1 MLTNAVVLFA
11 LLFGPALA
19 LVAEMRMNPTP
30 IRQRIARAFVAA
42 DPDPTYSRLDRFD
55 GLRD

>member
-1 MLTNAVVLFA
+1 MLTNTVVILA

-19 LVAEMRMNPTP
+19 LVAEMRMHPTP
-30 IRQRIARAFVAA
+30 IRQRIAQVLVAA